1 MDKTSS
7 NLQRIKKGSL
17 TAGIIGLVL
26 LVLGALLS
34 GLDQFFQ
41 SYLYAYL
48 YWLGI
53 TVGSLAIV
61 LLYSMVGGNWG
72 MVIRQISEAAS
83 KTLWLVALLF
93 VPVVFGLRHLYP
105 WARPD
110 LVAADPLLEH
120 KSLYL
125 NIPFT
130 IGRAILYF
138 GLWAFLIL
146 RVVHHSREAPR
157 PEDPEERRRTQRF
170 SAIGLILYFLT
181 MTFASI
187 DWVMSLQPDWL
198 SSVYGML
205 IVAGQALSAFAFA
218 IALLPFLVKQE
229 QLAAIITPRHYRD
242 LGALLLTTVMLW
254 AYLAFSQYLI
264 IWYGDLPRE
273 VTWYIRRTSGGWEWI
288 GLVVILL
295 QFFLPF
301 FILISLRAKQNP
313 RVLAAIA
320 SLIIVIRLGEWFW
333 EVAPAFHSQALRIHW
348 LDIVTPIAI
357 GGLWMAAFFW
367 HLERTPLR
375 LGTASYYSWQSR
387 PETNNEEIA

>member
-1 MDKTSS
+1 MDKTLSD
-7 NLQRIKKGSL
+7 LHRIQKGSL
-17 TAGIIGLVL
+17 TAGIIGLVV
-26 LVLGALLS
+26 LVLGAFLS

-53 TVGSLAIV
+53 TLGSLALA
-61 LLYSMVGGNWG
+61 LLYGMVGGDWG

-93 VPVVFGLRHLYP
+93 VPVVFGLRYLYP

-110 LVAADPLLEH
+110 LVAADPLLQH
-120 KSLYL
+120 KSMYL

-130 IGRAILYF
+130 VGRAILYF
-138 GLWAFLIL
+138 GVWAFLIWSHV
-146 RVVHHSREAPR
+146 RRSSAP
-157 PEDPEERRRTQRF
+157 PADDPEERRRIQRF

-205 IVAGQALSAFAFA
+205 IIAGQALSAFAFA

-229 QLAAIITPRHYRD
+229 QLAAVITPRHYRD

-254 AYLAFSQYLI
+254 AYLGFSQYLI

-273 VTWYIRRTSGGWEWI
+273 VTWYISRTTGGWEWI

-301 FILISLRAKQNP
+301 SILISLRAKQNP

-320 SLIIVIRLGEWFW
+320 SLIIVIRLGDWFW
-333 EVAPAFHSQALRIHW
+333 EVAPAFHSQVLRIHW

-357 GGLWMAAFFW
+357 GGLWLAAFFW

-375 LGTASYYSWQSR
+375 LVTASHYSRQSR
-387 PETNNEEIA
+387 TEMNEETA

>member
-1 MDKTSS
+1 MDKTLSD
-7 NLQRIKKGSL
+7 LHRIQKGSL
-17 TAGIIGLVL
+17 TAGIIGLVV
-26 LVLGALLS
+26 LVLGAFLS

-53 TVGSLAIV
+53 TLGSLALA
-61 LLYSMVGGNWG
+61 LLYGMVGGNWG

-93 VPVVFGLRHLYP
+93 VPVVFGLRYLYP

-110 LVAADPLLEH
+110 LVAADPLLQH
-120 KSLYL
+120 KSMYL

-130 IGRAILYF
+130 VGRAILYF
-138 GLWAFLIL
+138 GVWAFLIWSHV
-146 RVVHHSREAPR
+146 RRSSAP
-157 PEDPEERRRTQRF
+157 PADDPEERRRIQRF

-205 IVAGQALSAFAFA
+205 IIAGQALSAFAFA

-229 QLAAIITPRHYRD
+229 QLAAVITPRHYRD

-254 AYLAFSQYLI
+254 AYLGFSQYLI

-273 VTWYIRRTSGGWEWI
+273 VTWYISRTTGGWEWI

-301 FILISLRAKQNP
+301 SILISLRAKQNP

-320 SLIIVIRLGEWFW
+320 SLIIVIRLGDWFW
-333 EVAPAFHSQALRIHW
+333 EVAPAFHSQVLRIHW

-357 GGLWMAAFFW
+357 GGLWLAAFFW

-375 LGTASYYSWQSR
+375 LVTASHYSRQSR
-387 PETNNEEIA
+387 TEMNEETA

>member
-1 MDKTSS
+1 MDKTLSD
-7 NLQRIKKGSL
+7 LHRIQKGSL
-17 TAGIIGLVL
+17 TAGIIGLVV
-26 LVLGALLS
+26 LVLGAFLS

-53 TVGSLAIV
+53 TLGSLALA
-61 LLYSMVGGNWG
+61 LLYGMVGGNWG

-93 VPVVFGLRHLYP
+93 VPVVFGLRYLYP

-110 LVAADPLLEH
+110 LVAADPLLQH
-120 KSLYL
+120 KSMYL

-130 IGRAILYF
+130 VGRAILYF
-138 GLWAFLIL
+138 GVWAFLIWSHV
-146 RVVHHSREAPR
+146 RRSSAP
-157 PEDPEERRRTQRF
+157 PADDPEERRRIQRF

-205 IVAGQALSAFAFA
+205 IIAGQALSAFAFA

-229 QLAAIITPRHYRD
+229 QLAAVITPRHYRD

-254 AYLAFSQYLI
+254 AYLGFSQYLI

-273 VTWYIRRTSGGWEWI
+273 VTWYISRTTGGWEWI

-301 FILISLRAKQNP
+301 SILISLRAKQNP

-320 SLIIVIRLGEWFW
+320 SLIIVIRLGDWFW
-333 EVAPAFHSQALRIHW
+333 EVAPAFHSQVLRIHW

-357 GGLWMAAFFW
+357 GGLWLAAFFR

-375 LGTASYYSWQSR
+375 LVTASHYSRQSR
-387 PETNNEEIA
+387 TEMNEETA

>member
-1 MDKTSS
+1 MDNSLS
-7 NLQRIKKGSL
+7 DLHRIQRSSL
-17 TAGIIGLVL
+17 TAGIIGLVVL
-26 LVLGALLS
+26 GLGALLS

-53 TVGSLAIV
+53 TLGSLAIA
-61 LLYSMVGGNWG
+61 LLYSMVGGDWG

-93 VPVVFGLRHLYP
+93 VPVVFGLRYLYP

-110 LVAADPLLEH
+110 LVAADSLLQH

-125 NIPFT
+125 NIPFI

-138 GLWAFLIL
+138 GVWAFLIWSYL
-146 RVVHHSREAPR
+146 RRSPEVPR
-157 PEDPEERRRTQRF
+157 ADDPEERRRIQRF

-205 IVAGQALSAFAFA
+205 IIAGQALSAFAFA
-218 IALLPFLVKQE
+218 IALLPFLLKQE
-229 QLAAIITPRHYRD
+229 RLAAVITPRHFRD
-242 LGALLLTTVMLW
+242 LGALLLTTVLLW
-254 AYLAFSQYLI
+254 AYLGFSQYLI
-264 IWYGDLPRE
+264 IWYGDQPRE
-273 VTWYIRRTSGGWEWI
+273 VTWYISRTTGGWEWI
-288 GLVVILL
+288 GLAVILL
-295 QFFLPF
+295 QFILPF
-301 FILISLRAKQNP
+301 SILISLRAKQNP

-320 SLIIVIRLGEWFW
+320 MLIIAIRLGDWFW
-333 EVAPAFHSQALRIHW
+333 EVAPAFHSEALRIHW
-348 LDIVTPIAI
+348 LDLVTPIAI
-357 GGLWMAAFFW
+357 GGLWLAAFFW
-367 HLERTPLR
+367 HLERTQLR
-375 LGTASYYSWQSR
+375 LRTASHYSWQSR
-387 PETNNEEIA
+387 TETNEEIA

>member
-1 MDKTSS
+1 MDKTLSD
-7 NLQRIKKGSL
+7 LHRIQKGSL
-17 TAGIIGLVL
+17 TAGIIGLVV
-26 LVLGALLS
+26 LVLGAFLS

-53 TVGSLAIV
+53 TLGSLALA
-61 LLYSMVGGNWG
+61 LLYGMVGGNWG

-93 VPVVFGLRHLYP
+93 VPVVFGLRYLYP

-110 LVAADPLLEH
+110 LVAADPLLQH
-120 KSLYL
+120 KSMYL

-130 IGRAILYF
+130 VGRAILYF
-138 GLWAFLIL
+138 GVWAFLIWSHV
-146 RVVHHSREAPR
+146 RRSSAP
-157 PEDPEERRRTQRF
+157 PADDPEERRRIQRF

-205 IVAGQALSAFAFA
+205 IIAGQALSAFAFA

-229 QLAAIITPRHYRD
+229 QLAAVITPRHYRD

-254 AYLAFSQYLI
+254 AYLGFSQYLI

-273 VTWYIRRTSGGWEWI
+273 VTWYISRTTGGWEWI

-301 FILISLRAKQNP
+301 SILISLRAKQNP

-320 SLIIVIRLGEWFW
+320 SLIIVIRLGDWFW
-333 EVAPAFHSQALRIHW
+333 EVAPAFHSQVLRIHW

-357 GGLWMAAFFW
+357 GGLWLAAFSW

-375 LGTASYYSWQSR
+375 LVTASHYSRQSR
-387 PETNNEEIA
+387 TEMNEETA

>member
-1 MDKTSS
+1 MDKTLSD
-7 NLQRIKKGSL
+7 LHRIQKGSL
-17 TAGIIGLVL
+17 TAGIIGLVV
-26 LVLGALLS
+26 LVLGAFLS

-53 TVGSLAIV
+53 TLGSLALA
-61 LLYSMVGGNWG
+61 LLYGMVGGDWG

-93 VPVVFGLRHLYP
+93 VPVVFGLRYLYP

-110 LVAADPLLEH
+110 LVAADPLLQH
-120 KSLYL
+120 KSMYL

-130 IGRAILYF
+130 VGRAILYF
-138 GLWAFLIL
+138 GVWAFLIWSHV
-146 RVVHHSREAPR
+146 RRSSAP
-157 PEDPEERRRTQRF
+157 PADDPEERRRIQRF

-205 IVAGQALSAFAFA
+205 IIAGQALSAFAFA

-229 QLAAIITPRHYRD
+229 QLAAVITPRHYRD

-254 AYLAFSQYLI
+254 AYLGFSQYLI

-273 VTWYIRRTSGGWEWI
+273 VTWYISRTTGGWEWI

-301 FILISLRAKQNP
+301 SILISFRAKQNP

-320 SLIIVIRLGEWFW
+320 SLIIVIRLGDWFW
-333 EVAPAFHSQALRIHW
+333 EVAPAFHSQVLRIHW

-357 GGLWMAAFFW
+357 GGLWLAAFSW

-375 LGTASYYSWQSR
+375 LVTASHHSRQSR
-387 PETNNEEIA
+387 TEMNEETA

>member
-1 MDKTSS
+1 MDKTLSD
-7 NLQRIKKGSL
+7 LHRIQKGSL
-17 TAGIIGLVL
+17 TAGIIGLVV
-26 LVLGALLS
+26 LVLGAFLS

-53 TVGSLAIV
+53 TLGSLALA
-61 LLYSMVGGNWG
+61 LLYGMVGGNWG

-93 VPVVFGLRHLYP
+93 VPVVFGLRYLYP

-110 LVAADPLLEH
+110 LVAADPLLQH
-120 KSLYL
+120 KSMYL

-130 IGRAILYF
+130 VGRAILYF
-138 GLWAFLIL
+138 GVWAFLIWSHV
-146 RVVHHSREAPR
+146 RRSSAP
-157 PEDPEERRRTQRF
+157 PADDPEERRRIQRF

-205 IVAGQALSAFAFA
+205 IIAGQALSAFAFA

-254 AYLAFSQYLI
+254 AYLGFSQYLI

-273 VTWYIRRTSGGWEWI
+273 VTWYISRTTGGWEWI

-301 FILISLRAKQNP
+301 SILISLRAKQNP

-320 SLIIVIRLGEWFW
+320 SLIIVIRLGDWFW
-333 EVAPAFHSQALRIHW
+333 EVAPAFHSQVLRIHW

-357 GGLWMAAFFW
+357 GGLWLAAFFW

-375 LGTASYYSWQSR
+375 LVTASHYSRQSR
-387 PETNNEEIA
+387 TEMNEETA